1 MLLVFPINQVEFS
14 NSEIL
19 ECVYYFDTLPVQ
31 VNTNTR
37 IQNKDNYKDA
47 TSIGFF
53 KQKLGN

>member
-14 NSEIL
+14 DTEIS

-31 VNTNTR
+31 VNTNTG
-37 IQNKDNYKDA
+37 IQNKDNYKDG